1 MPSQLT
7 FAATKLLRDKLL
19 LRNLVPYNIPG
30 AFTPS
35 SSPALGPLVQND
47 FSVVDSPNSLIGA
60 NPFANNLY
68 KNNEFGPEGGYELD
82 IDGLINQ
89 LQPVLPNRGPYGA
102 YPPFTNAIQEYS
114 TSFQKRQYIKNEYT
128 PDIGFIRYYDIGDI
142 IKEQKNA
149 TYWDPPSFRPS
160 SYSPFA
166 VLLQAD
172 PIGDN
177 GPASD
182 DSSTRPY

>member
-68 KNNEFGPEGGYELD
+68 VFSEKTIY
-82 IDGLINQ
+82 
-89 LQPVLPNRGPYGA
+89 
-102 YPPFTNAIQEYS
+102 
-114 TSFQKRQYIKNEYT
+114 QK
-128 PDIGFIRYYDIGDI
+128 
-142 IKEQKNA
+142 
-149 TYWDPPSFRPS
+149 
-160 SYSPFA
+160 
-166 VLLQAD
+166 
-172 PIGDN
+172 
-177 GPASD
+177 
-182 DSSTRPY
+182 